1 MHSEVFLHG
10 EGGGQRQTTDN
21 VTKEYELWMNIRPRV
36 VQQAMAEVT
45 SIVDSIE
52 REILGERKR
61 QTALD
66 RGVLASQ
73 FEICKTVLIQLQ
85 QVLDTVAVVP
95 ATLTEA
101 EVLKTYREE
110 RFLGGKSA
118 SERMAGFRDELPQAA
133 QSQIASE
140 LRGQVRSM
148 VGKLRTRFSDEAAAL
163 GALIANSEFI
173 AKELQGKAEQFLSN
187 RRATSRTV
195 NFSNTGIG
203 AANIPQDQYQL
214 DRVGLLQRYRAK
226 FSLQDVVDDA
236 WKFQGDNYI
245 DKLYQETSQYVSE
258 QITRSQLLD
267 DGLLH
272 NGMMQAWSNLNLQN
286 GPRRHQATTNNLFA
300 PRDPELRK
308 QLQQVFD
315 EWKGSESS
323 PLCNISDSV
332 DDSVLSFMRVI
343 GRFGLA
349 DIHEVQLMRQA
360 YEAKRKDPVEKMF
373 LDLPTH
379 KRRSIAGDDET
390 EEQCN
395 GLGWR
400 PSLVCFGISG
410 KTWNLTESR

>member
-1 MHSEVFLHG
+1 M
-10 EGGGQRQTTDN
+10 
-21 VTKEYELWMNIRPRV
+21 
-36 VQQAMAEVT
+36 
-45 SIVDSIE
+45 
-52 REILGERKR
+52 
-61 QTALD
+61 
-66 RGVLASQ
+66 
-73 FEICKTVLIQLQ
+73 
-85 QVLDTVAVVP
+85 
-95 ATLTEA
+95 
-101 EVLKTYREE
+101 
-110 RFLGGKSA
+110 
-118 SERMAGFRDELPQAA
+118 
-133 QSQIASE
+133 
-140 LRGQVRSM
+140 
-148 VGKLRTRFSDEAAAL
+148 
-163 GALIANSEFI
+163 LIANAEFI

-195 NFSNTGIG
+195 NFRTRASVRPTPTGPVPVGQGWI
-203 AANIPQDQYQL
+203 AAAD
-214 DRVGLLQRYRAK
+214 RAK

-300 PRDPELRK
+300 LRDPELRK

-360 YEAKRKDPVEKMF
+360 YEAKRKDPVEKCSLIF
-373 LDLPTH
+373 LPTNG
-379 KRRSIAGDDET
+379 AALPET
-390 EEQCN
+390 TKPRN
-395 GLGWR
+395 NADGLGWR
-400 PSLVCFGISG
+400 LSLVCFGISG